1 MKYSVFL
8 VAKTSKYITMTIKT
22 IQMAFLILALLTS
35 CSNGKK
41 NASPAG
47 SKTFTGAKGEVRL
60 ITLDPGHFHAAL
72 VQKMMY
78 DEVNPEV
85 NVYAPE
91 GSDLDQHLKRIDG
104 YNTRKDNP
112 TNWKEVVYKGQDYLT
127 KMLDQ
132 KPGNV
137 LVLSG
142 NNRIK
147 TEYIKESVEAGLNVL
162 ADKPMVIT
170 PENFPMLEQAF
181 KIASEKGVML
191 YDIMTER
198 YEITSVLQKDLSH
211 IATIFGTLLPGTPVV
226 PGVEMFSVHYFY
238 KSVSGSPLVRP
249 VWFFDVD
256 QQGEGMVDV
265 ATHLVDLVQWGCFPG
280 AVLQKSDIEMLK
292 ARRYPTVL
300 TLEEFKAVTQA
311 ENFPEYLSKV
321 VVDGKLQE
329 YANGEMLYKIKGVH
343 AKVTAEW
350 RYKAPEGSGDTHY
363 SIMRGSGATLEIKQG
378 EAEKF
383 LPTLYVHANKLT
395 PDFAV
400 ELENATVKNS
410 SYPGLSLEKVDE
422 QTWKVI
428 IPDKYKVGHEA
439 HFSQVTEK
447 YLEYLKAGK
456 LPEWEVPNMIVKYYT
471 TTEALKMA
479 RK

>member
-1 MKYSVFL
+1 
-8 VAKTSKYITMTIKT
+8 MTIKT
-22 IQMAFLILALLTS
+22 IQMAFLIMALLTS
-35 CSNGKK
+35 CGN
-41 NASPAG
+41 G
-47 SKTFTGAKGEVRL
+47 SKSTQQAVTKKFTGEKGEVRL

-85 NVYAPE
+85 HVYAPE
-91 GSDLDQHLKRIDG
+91 GSDLDQHLKRIEG
-104 YNTRKDNP
+104 YNSRKDNP
-112 TNWKEVVYKGQDYLT
+112 TAWKEVVYKGEDYLA
-127 KMLDQ
+127 KMLGQ

-147 TEYIKESVEAGLNVL
+147 TEYIKKSVEAGLNVL

-170 PENFPMLEQAF
+170 PENFPMLEEAF

-198 YEITSVLQKDLSH
+198 YEITSVLQKELSH
-211 IATIFGTLLPGTPVV
+211 IAAVFGTLQPGTPEL

-249 VWFFDVD
+249 SWFFDVD

-280 AVLQKSDIEMLK
+280 VVLQKSDIEMLRAK
-292 ARRYPTVL
+292 RYPTVL
-300 TLEEFKAVTQA
+300 TLDEFKAVTQA
-311 ENFPEYLSKV
+311 EKFPEYLSKV
-321 VVDGKLQE
+321 VLDGKLQE
-329 YANGEMLYKIKGVH
+329 YANGEMLYKIKGVY
-343 AKVTAEW
+343 ARVTAEW
-350 RYKAPEGSGDTHY
+350 RYKAPEGAGDTHY
-363 SIMRGSGATLEIKQG
+363 SIMRGTGATLEIKQG

-383 LPTLYVHANKLT
+383 MPTLYVHANGAT
-395 PDFAV
+395 PDFPV
-400 ELENATVKNS
+400 QLENAIVKNS
-410 SYPGLSLEKVDE
+410 TYPGLALEKVDA

-439 HFSQVTEK
+439 HFSQVTGRF
-447 YLEYLKAGK
+447 LEYLRAGK
-456 LPEWEVPNMIVKYYT
+456 LPDWEVPNMIVKYYT

-479 RK
+479 KAVKP